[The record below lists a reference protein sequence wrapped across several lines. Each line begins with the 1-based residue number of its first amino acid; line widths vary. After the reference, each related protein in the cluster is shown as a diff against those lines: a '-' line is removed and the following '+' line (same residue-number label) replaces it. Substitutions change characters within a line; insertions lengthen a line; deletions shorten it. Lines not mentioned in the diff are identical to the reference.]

1 MSLLVIGQI
10 LGLFVNTLTPDDKYS
25 LRNSEFLLQPIE
37 MQLSKKQKTFSQF
50 FANFLKITSNF

>member
-25 LRNSEFLLQPIE
+25 LRNSEFLLQTIE